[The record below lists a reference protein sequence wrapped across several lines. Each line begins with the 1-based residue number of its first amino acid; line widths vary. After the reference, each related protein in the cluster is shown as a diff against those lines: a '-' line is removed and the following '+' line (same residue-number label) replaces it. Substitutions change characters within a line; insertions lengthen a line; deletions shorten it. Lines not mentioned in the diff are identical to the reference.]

1 MNTTIS
7 TIKASR
13 RPLEEYAFR
22 YWRASKA
29 ARRTFPPFQAHGIEE
44 LAILTSAAPH
54 RFPRV
59 AMLAHQQL
67 AAFGLVQPITGA

>member
-1 MNTTIS
+1 MKTSS
-7 TIKASR
+7 TKAPG

-22 YWRASKA
+22 YWNASRS
-29 ARRTFPPFQAHGIEE
+29 ARRSIAAFQARGVEE
-44 LAILTSAAPH
+44 LAILTSATPH

-67 AAFGLVQPITGA
+67 AAFGVVQPVTPRT